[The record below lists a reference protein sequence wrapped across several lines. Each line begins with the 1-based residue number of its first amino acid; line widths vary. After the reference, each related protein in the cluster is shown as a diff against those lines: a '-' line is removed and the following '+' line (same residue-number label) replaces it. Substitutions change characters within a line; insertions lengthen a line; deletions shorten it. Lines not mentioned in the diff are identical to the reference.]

1 MRDVRSLI
9 EESGMGSEAVML
21 VPEVTEEVEAIADRM
36 IAPEAGYAFALW
48 EVAQAMHEAAERIE
62 VEMLTRI
69 AHGWMPSEEVA
80 RGLGLSNLGG

>member
-9 EESGMGSEAVML
+9 EESGMGSKAVML

-48 EVAQAMHEAAERIE
+48 EVAQAMHEAPECIE
-62 VEMLTRI
+62 VEMLARI
-69 AHGWMPSEEVA
+69 AHGSMPSEES
-80 RGLGLSNLGG
+80 GLGLCNPGG